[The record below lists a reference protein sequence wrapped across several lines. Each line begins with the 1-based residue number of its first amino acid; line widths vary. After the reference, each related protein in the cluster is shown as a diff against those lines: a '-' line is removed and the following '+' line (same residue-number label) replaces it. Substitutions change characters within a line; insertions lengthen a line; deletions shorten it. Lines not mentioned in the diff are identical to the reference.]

1 MAGHC
6 HDTVAEKS
14 YMKPLILRLNR
25 VALISLLVW
34 PGWAPGEESSPEN
47 PKGDGLTITDS
58 GKPAE
63 FALSDEDCYQEVAS
77 IDYADWSERLENN
90 RIRYVFQHTEEY
102 PYYRRVD
109 NAFLGIETKR
119 YFPGSIVPNRSYWR
133 IVDGRKGVGAEG
145 HYSLIQDIRGEANV
159 LGVAVNVNVG
169 DEFAFFFY
177 DRNSYTD
184 HTHYAHAAKGGQLG
198 VMTTMGD
205 KAEFID
211 VGRAKS
217 WRLGSNTT
225 LRLWSSRF
233 LDREGDWS
241 DGIYN
246 NKFFRTL
253 FILRDKVEVAGVERQ
268 LTKICRLKWS
278 PVAVTNSEK
287 LIPAIEEELMRRAD
301 RVHALR
307 IVNNEVPSERED
319 WRSAFLS
326 LSPETFIHVLTV
338 PKGHSGDFRKSTEVG
353 EIAVTF
359 TRDPYS
365 DQIRYE
371 QEKKW
376 SSDGSQYHTGLYRF
390 FVQGRLSVDGRDL
403 GWIMEAYMG
412 IYRRCCSEDN
422 RRLRDQDFTMYWK
435 NVERDDFRMIC
446 GDDACNVYIR
456 KEVLRLRD

>member
-1 MAGHC
+1 
-6 HDTVAEKS
+6 
-14 YMKPLILRLNR
+14 MKPLILRLNL
-25 VALISLLVW
+25 VALFSLLIWPVW
-34 PGWAPGEESSPEN
+34 ASGKVLSPET
-47 PKGDGLTITDS
+47 PKGDGLTIPDA

-63 FALSDEDCYQEVAS
+63 VALGDKDCFQEVAS
-77 IDYADWSERLENN
+77 IDYGDSSDNLENN

-102 PYYRRVD
+102 PYYRRVE
-109 NAFLGIETKR
+109 NAFLGIETER
-119 YFPGSIVPNRSYWR
+119 YFPESIVPNKNYWR
-133 IVDGRKGVGAEG
+133 IVDGRKGVGAKG

-159 LGVAVNVNVG
+159 LGVGVDVNVG

-184 HTHYAHAAKGGQLG
+184 LIHYAQAAKEGHLS

-211 VGRAKS
+211 VGRATS
-217 WRLGSNTT
+217 WRLGSRTT

-233 LDREGDWS
+233 VDREGDWN

-246 NKFFRTL
+246 NKVFRTL

-278 PVAVTNSEK
+278 PAALTNSEK
-287 LIPAIEEELMRRAD
+287 LVPAVEEELARRAD

-307 IVNNEVPSERED
+307 IVNNIVPAEREE
-319 WRSAFLS
+319 WRSAFLR
-326 LSPETFIHVLTV
+326 LNPETFIHMLTV
-338 PKGHSGDFRKSTEVG
+338 PKGHSGDFSKSTEVG
-353 EIAVTF
+353 EIAITF

-365 DQIRYE
+365 DQIYYE
-371 QEKKW
+371 PEKEW
-376 SSDGSQYHTGLYRF
+376 SFDGSQYHTGLYSF

-403 GWIMEAYMG
+403 GWIMDAYMG
-412 IYRRCCSEDN
+412 TYRRCCSEDT
-422 RRLRDQDFTMYWK
+422 RRLRDQEFAMHWK